1 MAVASKLQ
9 AWLEQ
14 RDVAY
19 ETRTHEAMPS
29 SARTAQAAHVPGSRM
44 AKGVVLKRADDSFML
59 MVLPADY
66 LVHLGRLQ
74 RALGEPVCLATEA
87 ELQELFPD
95 CALGAVPALAQAY
108 GLPLLVDR
116 GLFAQPEVFVES
128 GDHETLLRLSGEQF
142 ADLLGDADQIDAV
155 RHI

>member
-1 MAVASKLQ
+1 MPIASKLE

-14 RDVAY
+14 HSVNF
-19 ETRTHEAMPS
+19 ETRAHEAMPS
-29 SARTAQAAHVPGSRM
+29 STRTAQAAHIPGKRM
-44 AKGVVLKRADDSFML
+44 AKGVVLKRTDSSFMV

-74 RALGEPVCLATEA
+74 RALKERVCLATEA
-87 ELQELFPD
+87 ELAELFPD
-95 CALGAVPALAQAY
+95 CAQGAVPALAQAY

-116 GLFAQPEVFVES
+116 GLFAQPEVFVEA

-142 ADLLGDADQIDAV
+142 AHLLADADLINAV
-155 RHI
+155 KHI